1 MGSSLLFVH
10 DASGNAKVWMIDFGK
25 TVPLQAP
32 QTLDHRTSW
41 VEGNRE
47 DGYLWGLENLI
58 HTLESVNNDG
68 TREEIVD
75 SSTKENNQTIKSD
88 V

>member
-1 MGSSLLFVH
+1 MNH
-10 DASGNAKVWMIDFGK
+10 DIPW
-25 TVPLQAP
+25 Q
-32 QTLDHRTSW
+32 
-41 VEGNRE
+41 EGNRE

-68 TREEIVD
+68 TREEIVR
-75 SSTKENNQTIKSD
+75 SSTKENNQTIESD